1 MKGVRALLLDVDGTV
16 LDTREF
22 ILQAAEHALHAQGY
36 PPVSRDKIAAAVGL
50 SFDEF
55 YFSILDRR
63 DIDVLPLQSSHRV
76 FQLERLDLS
85 SPFPHSVSTLKE
97 LRVRGYKLAAI
108 TNRRRSTLLPTLE
121 KDGLVT
127 HFDEIIAAD
136 DAPEIKPS
144 PTQLN
149 MALERFHLVP
159 EEAVMIG
166 DTDIDIEAGNA
177 AGVRTIRV
185 WYGFMGP
192 KKPAIEADFNIDS
205 DISELLELFP

>member
-1 MKGVRALLLDVDGTV
+1 MQGIRALLLDVDGTI

-22 ILQAAEHALHAQGY
+22 ILQAAEHSLHANGY
-36 PPVSRDKIAAAVGL
+36 APVSREKIAQAVGL

-55 YFSILDRR
+55 YYFILGQR
-63 DIDVLPLQSSHRV
+63 DVDVEPLQTSHRI

-85 SPFPHSVSTLKE
+85 NPFSNSFSTLTE
-97 LRVRGYKLAAI
+97 LKRRGFKLAAI
-108 TNRRRSTLLPTLE
+108 TNRRRGTLLPTLE
-121 KDGLVT
+121 KDNFVEL
-127 HFDEIIAAD
+127 FDEIIAAD

-149 MALERFHLVP
+149 IALERFRLVP
-159 EEAVMIG
+159 EEAVMVG
-166 DTDIDIEAGNA
+166 DTDIDITAGKA

-192 KKPAIEADFNIDS
+192 KKPTVTADVDIEN
-205 DISELLELFP
+205 DISELLDIFK

>member
-22 ILQAAEHALHAQGY
+22 ILQAAEHALHANGY
-36 PPVSRDKIAAAVGL
+36 DPVSRERIAQAVGL
-50 SFDEF
+50 SFDDF
-55 YFSILDRR
+55 YYHILGRR
-63 DIDVLPLQSSHRV
+63 DVDVLPLQSSHRV

-85 SPFPHSVSTLKE
+85 SPFPNSLKTLTE
-97 LRVRGYKLAAI
+97 LKSRGYKLAAI

-121 KDGLVT
+121 KDGLVSL
-127 HFDEIIAAD
+127 FDEIIAAD

-144 PTQLN
+144 PTQLI
-149 MALERFHLVP
+149 MALERFQMVP

-166 DTDIDIEAGNA
+166 DTDIDIA
-177 AGVRTIRV
+177 AGKAAEVRTIRV

-192 KKPAIEADFNIDS
+192 KKPAVPADFNIET